1 MSCKVTFL
9 HKSLATLFTSIRFFF
24 SMHPC
29 VVYMLYV
36 FPYEN
41 FAAIILPFYQKI
53 IMLTAVGGLEEEG
66 FFTISG

>member
-1 MSCKVTFL
+1 
-9 HKSLATLFTSIRFFF
+9 
-24 SMHPC
+24 MHPR

>member
-1 MSCKVTFL
+1 MYFP
-9 HKSLATLFTSIRFFF
+9 IRVMDIRALPHCSHIRILF
-24 SMHPC
+24 SMHPR

>member
-1 MSCKVTFL
+1 
-9 HKSLATLFTSIRFFF
+9 
-24 SMHPC
+24 MHPR

-41 FAAIILPFYQKI
+41 FAAIILLFYQKI
-53 IMLTAVGGLEEEG
+53 IMLTAVGDLEEEG